1 MPSSRNIEC
10 HILKYLNEH
19 GKDHCKEL
27 IRNAPNGF
35 NYYSLKDHMYWRKHC
50 VGNTNDLC
58 MYSLK
63 MLINRGHG

>member
-1 MPSSRNIEC
+1 MTSSREQNC
-10 HILKYLNEH
+10 HILKYLTEH

-27 IRNAPNGF
+27 IRNAPKGF
-35 NYYSLKDHMYWRKHC
+35 NYYNLKDRMYWRKHC

-63 MLINRGHG
+63 KLINKGYG